1 MDALFFFFFC
11 SLGCRAK
18 ESCPF
23 QSFASQLSY
32 ENVGAQIVNVTRNCT
47 KAVCGDPLD
56 IHFV

>member
-1 MDALFFFFFC
+1 MDALFSLFC

-18 ESCPF
+18 ESF
-23 QSFASQLSY
+23 VSQLSY
-32 ENVGAQIVNVTRNCT
+32 ESVGAQIVNITRNCT